1 MLPRSQPRIIL
12 STVLRHFSTKMSLPT
27 ESKAVVQPDPSST
40 KLESTTLPIPKA
52 TESEHLIYV
61 YGTSPCLGE
70 LGWEKNFP
78 ALFKER
84 KARVPGTEG
93 AGVIAKAPGGS
104 PYKPGD
110 AVMWRN
116 NAWMWGSLRGVTAIL
131 EENIAP
137 KPECLSWSEAAAT
150 PLSTLTAWDG
160 VFTHGPLDPAALEG
174 DSAAR
179 KKNEGYRILI
189 TGASGG
195 VGGWAVRLA
204 AAAGAHVIGFGGG
217 AAADG
222 CKKDGAE
229 AYLDYKQDD
238 LAQLPEKVD
247 HIFDCTGRDTE
258 KGWSVLRDNGSFVS
272 VW

>member
-1 MLPRSQPRIIL
+1 MTLRSQPRLIL
-12 STVLRHFSTKMSLPT
+12 TTFLRHFSTKMSVPS
-27 ESKAVVQPDPSST
+27 ESKAVIQPDPASNH
-40 KLESTTLPIPKA
+40 LEATTLPIPKA

-84 KARVPGTEG
+84 RARVPGTEG
-93 AGVIAKAPGGS
+93 AGVIATAPEGS
-104 PYKPGD
+104 PFKAGD

-131 EENIAP
+131 QENIAP
-137 KPECLSWSEAAAT
+137 KPECLTWAEATAT

-160 VFTHGPLDPAALEG
+160 VFTHGPIDPAALDG
-174 DSAAR
+174 DAAAR
-179 KKNEGYRILI
+179 KKNEGIRILI
-189 TGASGG
+189 TGASGS
-195 VGGWAVRLA
+195 VGGWAVRFA
-204 AAAGAHVIGFGGG
+204 AAAGAHVIALGG
-217 AAADG
+217 ADGAEG
-222 CKKDGAE
+222 CKKDGAGT
-229 AYLDYKQDD
+229 YLDYKTQD
-238 LAQLPEKVD
+238 LAQLSEKVD

-258 KGWSVLRDNGSFVS
+258 KGWAVLKDNGSFVS